1 MPANVDLYSGFV
13 YDALDI
19 PTTIATPLFATAR
32 LSGWCAHRIEELIS
46 GGKLMRPAYKSVQQP
61 RPCLLYTSV
70 PLATLCRNLD
80 LPFPAEILTGNG
92 SRAIDDILHRTLCDQ
107 FSSVDPGLRT
117 YINDMIRSIHAVSYT
132 HLDVYKRQ
140 V

>member
-1 MPANVDLYSGFV
+1 MRILSESKDLVDDFLLCDYIERRTPELYAEVHGVEKPMPANVDLYSGFV

-61 RPCLLYTSV
+61 RPYVPISKRISATSI
-70 PLATLCRNLD
+70 R
-80 LPFPAEILTGNG
+80 AEKQEKHNN
-92 SRAIDDILHRTLCDQ
+92 R
-107 FSSVDPGLRT
+107 
-117 YINDMIRSIHAVSYT
+117 
-132 HLDVYKRQ
+132 
-140 V
+140 

>member
-1 MPANVDLYSGFV
+1 M
-13 YDALDI
+13 
-19 PTTIATPLFATAR
+19 
-32 LSGWCAHRIEELIS
+32 IS
-46 GGKLMRPAYKSVQQP
+46 M
-61 RPCLLYTSV
+61 LLSV

-117 YINDMIRSIHAVSYT
+117 YINDMIRSIHGILVVFHHDERIADVSQPAKCLQQFFIVLLVQSDT
-132 HLDVYKRQ
+132 GFVQNVKNAHQ
-140 V
+140 P